1 MSYNGRLS
9 GLPQGVR
16 DPKVKGNLSAVIGG
30 RYREIPCLRCAPYP
44 AIFTRSPIPSACY
57 NCYQTSVCGAGSAS
71 REQWKVQ
78 VRYDHIC
85 NLPHISHI
93 ICSCCSRLTCS
104 EFLIVANGAICFSYM
119 PELIYDRELGCQAIC
134 RKTKRI
140 PG

>member
-1 MSYNGRLS
+1 MGNFLLGVSACGRS
-9 GLPQGVR
+9 KAICRQ
-16 DPKVKGNLSAVIGG
+16 LSADDTEG
-30 RYREIPCLRCAPYP
+30 RCLRCASYP

-57 NCYQTSVCGAGSAS
+57 NCYQTSVCCAGSAS
-71 REQWKVQ
+71 REQWKVH

-140 PG
+140 PGY